1 VTTDSHIVP
10 GSFRDPSGF
19 LFKRDG
25 TLLRQVNSVY
35 RDNYDHLMNSGL
47 YTALAEKAYI
57 ISHEEVG
64 QEKALTDDAY
74 KIIKPEPIT
83 FISYPYEWCFSQLK
97 RVALL
102 TLAIQKLAL
111 DHAMSLKDAS
121 AYNIQFK
128 NGKPTLI
135 DTISFEKYVDGRPWV
150 AYRQFCQHFLAPL
163 ALMSRKD
170 VRLSQL
176 LRIHLDGIPLDLTAS
191 LLPLRSRANF
201 ALLSHIHL
209 HARAQ
214 KHFGG
219 KVSPPKPR
227 KMPRRSLLALIDNL
241 QSTVRKL
248 KWRPTGT
255 EWAAYYEDVNYSQD
269 AIEEKKRIVGQ
280 FLDRLRPEMVWD
292 LGANTGLFSR
302 LAAER
307 GAMTIAFDLD
317 PAAVEINYL
326 DVVKNNE
333 TNVLP
338 LLIDL
343 TNPSGGLGWENEE
356 RDSLIARGPADTAMA
371 LALIHH
377 MAIANN
383 LPLDRIAGFFSKVC
397 KSLIIEF
404 VPKSDSQVGRM
415 LSTREDIFADY
426 TQEKFETA
434 FRGYFRIQE
443 SVKITG
449 TERTI
454 YLMQRE

>member
-1 VTTDSHIVP
+1 MTTDNHIVP

-19 LFKRDG
+19 LFRHEG

-35 RDNYDHLMNSGL
+35 KENYDHLMNSGL
-47 YTALAEKAYI
+47 YAALVEKGFL

-64 QEKALTDDAY
+64 QEMALTDDAY
-74 KIIKPEPIT
+74 KILKPEPIP

-97 RVALL
+97 SGASL
-102 TLAIQKLAL
+102 TLQIQKTAL
-111 DHAMSLKDAS
+111 DFGMSLKDAS

-128 NGKPTLI
+128 NGKPILI
-135 DTISFEKYVDGRPWV
+135 DTISFERYTDGRPWV

-170 VRLSQL
+170 VRLNQL
-176 LRIHLDGIPLDLTAS
+176 LRIYLDGIPLDLAAS
-191 LLPLRSRANF
+191 LLPLRTRANF

-219 KVSPPKPR
+219 KASPKPR
-227 KMPRRSLLALIDNL
+227 RMSRRSLLILIDNL
-241 QSTVRKL
+241 ESTIRKL
-248 KWRPTGT
+248 NWHPVGT
-255 EWAAYYEDVNYSQD
+255 EWAEYYKDVNYSQD
-269 AIEEKKRIVGQ
+269 AIDEKKRIVAR
-280 FLDRLRPEMVWD
+280 FLDKANPATVWD

-307 GAMTIAFDLD
+307 GAMTVAFDID
-317 PAAVEINYL
+317 PAAVEMNYL
-326 DVVKNNE
+326 DVLKNKEMNI
-333 TNVLP
+333 LP

-343 TNPSGGLGWENEE
+343 TNPSGGLGWENRE
-356 RDSLIARGPADTAMA
+356 RDSLLDRGPADTVMA

-377 MAIANN
+377 LAIANN
-383 LPLDRIAGFFSKVC
+383 LPLDKIAEFFAKTC

-404 VPKSDSQVGRM
+404 VPRGDSQVQRM

-426 TQEKFETA
+426 SQEKFETT
-434 FRGYFRIQE
+434 FREYFAIQE
-443 SVKITG
+443 FVNIQG
-449 TERTI
+449 TERSV
-454 YLMQRE
+454 YLMRRE